1 MPMMRQYKSIE
12 HRTDDLYG
20 QCHEF
25 DFFSDGVQGGLYL
38 SYWDENEGMLVRAPG
53 LEPKSSSD
61 YFSSMSEN
69 GISYFAV
76 PYRNECKA
84 SATPTP
90 NAPLTTINSMVS
102 AFPVTNQEMI
112 IIAIP
117 VKNPFEAYSMR
128 LEPIPTPPQLHLGL
142 LQIKT
147 HLSSKNHNF

>member
-1 MPMMRQYKSIE
+1 MAVFVMVVMNGKS
-12 HRTDDLYG
+12 
-20 QCHEF
+20 Q
-25 DFFSDGVQGGLYL
+25 
-38 SYWDENEGMLVRAPG
+38 
-53 LEPKSSSD
+53 SSD

-90 NAPLTTINSMVS
+90 NAPLTTINSMIS

-117 VKNPFEAYSMR
+117 EKTQLKHIRCVWNPFTKLLGAGGGVYPSCWDVGEDILVRAPG
-128 LEPIPTPPQLHLGL
+128 LEPGTP
-142 LQIKT
+142 
-147 HLSSKNHNF
+147 

>member
-1 MPMMRQYKSIE
+1 
-12 HRTDDLYG
+12 
-20 QCHEF
+20 
-25 DFFSDGVQGGLYL
+25 
-38 SYWDENEGMLVRAPG
+38 MLVRAPG
-53 LEPKSSSD
+53 LEPKSSGKEP
-61 YFSSMSEN
+61 F
-69 GISYFAV
+69 GFTRFSYFAV

-90 NAPLTTINSMVS
+90 SAPLTTINSMVS

-117 VKNPFEAYSMR
+117 VKNPIEAYSMR

-147 HLSSKNHNF
+147 HLISKMD